1 MSLSPKQA
9 RFVAEYLLDLN
20 ATAAAKRAGYS
31 AKRAAE
37 QGYQLLQKTTV
48 QEAIAQ
54 AQKARSKRTE
64 ITADQVLKELAKI
77 GFANSGD
84 FFEWGPDGIRVK
96 PQEDLTS
103 DQQAAV
109 AEVSET
115 KTEKGG
121 TVKIKLHDK
130 LGALEKIGRHLGM
143 FTDNVNVRFPHED
156 ALKGLK

>member
-54 AQKARSKRTE
+54 AQKARSKRTRNWPRSVSR
-64 ITADQVLKELAKI
+64 ILA
-77 GFANSGD
+77 
-84 FFEWGPDGIRVK
+84 
-96 PQEDLTS
+96 TS
-103 DQQAAV
+103 
-109 AEVSET
+109 SNGGR
-115 KTEKGG
+115 TE
-121 TVKIKLHDK
+121 
-130 LGALEKIGRHLGM
+130 
-143 FTDNVNVRFPHED
+143 
-156 ALKGLK
+156 

>member
-1 MSLSPKQA
+1 M
-9 RFVAEYLLDLN
+9 
-20 ATAAAKRAGYS
+20 
-31 AKRAAE
+31 
-37 QGYQLLQKTTV
+37 
-48 QEAIAQ
+48 
-54 AQKARSKRTE
+54 
-64 ITADQVLKELAKI
+64 
-77 GFANSGD
+77 
-84 FFEWGPDGIRVK
+84 K

-156 ALKGLK
+156 ALKELK